1 MAISDVLFES
11 AIEIRK
17 YLENL
22 PEMYEDVR
30 GEVDD
35 LLSRMDALRAKLD
48 TPPFLISG
56 DSDGPGVSGG

>member
-30 GEVDD
+30 PEVDD

-48 TPPFLISG
+48 TPPFLMPQGAEGPTASG
-56 DSDGPGVSGG
+56 S